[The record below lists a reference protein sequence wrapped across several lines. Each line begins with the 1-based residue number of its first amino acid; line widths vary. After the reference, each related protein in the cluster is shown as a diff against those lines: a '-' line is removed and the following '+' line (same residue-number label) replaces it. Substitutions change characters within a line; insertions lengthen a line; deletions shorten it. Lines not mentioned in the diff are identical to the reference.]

1 MVSRFLPTLFGQPA
15 AAFGDQLA
23 VRLAERF
30 PRNLDM
36 AGKARISANRIA
48 NILESLYNEAQF
60 FRKDQKLGLIGRTR
74 LTHAFKW
81 RLIELGY
88 SKAFIDMATEG
99 LVVYMHRPPAPVA
112 PETEQAREKRARKAE
127 KRTAM
132 QSAADAFSRANPSP
146 RYVELVRLYR
156 EMHENGEKFLRIRPE
171 DTFPGL
177 SLPIQAPRIR
187 ALIEQTGALRLLD
200 YGSGKGQQYQARNLA
215 VPGEPGTWPSIQDY
229 WGVEAITCYDPS
241 YAPLSELPRGA
252 FDGVISTD
260 VLEHCPEEDIPWIID
275 EIFGYA
281 RKFVFMNVACYP
293 AKKRLPTGEN
303 AHCTIRPKEWWV
315 DIIQRVA
322 RKHSGIRYE
331 VWIQRKDADA
341 LTEEVIRG

>member
-1 MVSRFLPTLFGQPA
+1 MFATLFGQRA
-15 AAFGDQLA
+15 AVFGDELA
-23 VRLAERF
+23 LKLTERF
-30 PRNLDM
+30 PLNLD
-36 AGKARISANRIA
+36 APGKAKISANRIA
-48 NILESLYNEAQF
+48 NILESVYNEAQF
-60 FRKDQKLGLIGRTR
+60 FRNDQKLGLIGRTR
-74 LTHAFKW
+74 LSHAFKW

-99 LVVYMHRPPAPVA
+99 LVIYMHRPPAPVA

-127 KRTAM
+127 KRASSQNAGHDT
-132 QSAADAFSRANPSP
+132 FTRANPSP
-146 RYVELVRLYR
+146 RYVELVGLYR
-156 EMHENGEKFLRIRPE
+156 EMHENGEQFLRIRPE
-171 DTFPGL
+171 DTFSGL

-187 ALIEQTGALRLLD
+187 ALVEQTGALRLLD
-200 YGSGKGQQYQARNLA
+200 YGSGKGQQYQARDLA
-215 VPGEPGTWPSIQDY
+215 VPGVPGTWPSIQDY
-229 WGVEAITCYDPS
+229 WGVESIACFDPS
-241 YAPLSELPRGA
+241 YAPYSELPRGA

-275 EIFGYA
+275 EMFGYA

-303 AHCTIRPKEWWV
+303 AHCTIKPRDWWV

-322 RKHSGIRYE
+322 RKHPGIRYE
-331 VWIQRKDADA
+331 AWVQRKEADA